1 MYFLPEDEVKKS
13 TVSSRLEDNV
23 KLMRVIYLPKNSRE
37 NEVLGQFG
45 DELILFSINWTTMK
59 ISCCTIDHNGI
70 VRQYDGAQLPDLIP
84 IGYRVKSVETL
95 PLIFICYRSN

>member
-59 ISCCTIDHNGI
+59 ISCCTIDHNEI
-70 VRQYDGAQLPDLIP
+70 VRQ
-84 IGYRVKSVETL
+84 
-95 PLIFICYRSN
+95 